1 MVPLQGQNKDRIRLN
16 HLTIWEAG
24 IMAMSEG
31 LCPQEAHSLV
41 QNWGTDS
48 LAIISNPLIL

>member
-1 MVPLQGQNKDRIRLN
+1 MVALQEQNKDRIRLN

-41 QNWGTDS
+41 QNCE
-48 LAIISNPLIL
+48 LL